1 MPDFSSIRNSLDDSK
16 NFSDLTGS
24 PYYNDA
30 IYERFSDE
38 EYKRRHSLLREYM
51 KKQGYDCLIVCGGP
65 NHWSTCYGVGW
76 LTGHYTEWHSMAV
89 YLVFP
94 LNAEPTLIYSMGG
107 THIEAVRRY
116 SFVKD
121 VRHSKK
127 GKFGEVIAQILKEI
141 GLTQG
146 RIGITECDSRF
157 HEFMPVNHYLTLVK
171 ELPNVRFELIKG
183 PFHELWCIKSQEE
196 LDAIERAAKICDAAL
211 QALIESAKPGVKEYE
226 LKATVAKTILERG
239 ANYNFII
246 IGSTPM
252 SNPNLVFGNPYPSG
266 RKIQEG
272 DIIINEIAVEYKGFQ
287 AQIGSPVCVG
297 KPLPSVIKF
306 FNEIVLEGFNTIRE
320 QLKPGN
326 TLEDVRRAAQFFRR
340 KGYQSRPLVLHGLG
354 VSSEGPEVNID
365 KVEAEEYEFVLKPNM
380 TLMLEP
386 NPITPD
392 GRFGIFLGHPFV
404 ITKDG
409 NRKLTDFPLE
419 LSIAH

>member
-171 ELPNVRFELIKG
+171 ELPNV
-183 PFHELWCIKSQEE
+183 
-196 LDAIERAAKICDAAL
+196 
-211 QALIESAKPGVKEYE
+211 
-226 LKATVAKTILERG
+226 
-239 ANYNFII
+239 
-246 IGSTPM
+246 
-252 SNPNLVFGNPYPSG
+252 
-266 RKIQEG
+266 
-272 DIIINEIAVEYKGFQ
+272 
-287 AQIGSPVCVG
+287 
-297 KPLPSVIKF
+297 
-306 FNEIVLEGFNTIRE
+306 
-320 QLKPGN
+320 
-326 TLEDVRRAAQFFRR
+326 
-340 KGYQSRPLVLHGLG
+340 
-354 VSSEGPEVNID
+354 
-365 KVEAEEYEFVLKPNM
+365 
-380 TLMLEP
+380 
-386 NPITPD
+386 
-392 GRFGIFLGHPFV
+392 
-404 ITKDG
+404 
-409 NRKLTDFPLE
+409 
-419 LSIAH
+419 